1 MNNTITFE
9 YGSNKYTLEFDRKSV
24 RAMENAG
31 FNITELAT
39 KPVNT
44 YYELFVGAFRKHHR
58 TIKSDKIDEIYDVL
72 DDKENLHAKL
82 IDMYCETV
90 RSILGNA
97 ETDENED
104 NSNLIS
110 WE

>member
-9 YGSNKYTLEFDRKSV
+9 YDSNKYTLEFDRKSV
-24 RAMENAG
+24 RVMENAG
-31 FNITELAT
+31 FNIKEYDA

-44 YYELFVGAFRKHHR
+44 CYELFAGAFRKHHR
-58 TIKSDKIDEIYDVL
+58 TIKSDKIDEIYNIL
-72 DDKENLHAKL
+72 ADKENLHAKL